1 MGCMTTDRSY
11 RLTELFIH
19 FVRACLHAHTGA
31 LEKSED
37 SGTGSGLPGESSFPT
52 CRSFTWGSLKH

>member
-1 MGCMTTDRSY
+1 MGCMTTDGSY

-37 SGTGSGLPGESSFPT
+37 SEAPTSDTLGKPGVALP
-52 CRSFTWGSLKH
+52 

>member
-37 SGTGSGLPGESSFPT
+37 SGTGSGLPG
-52 CRSFTWGSLKH
+52 